1 MNERVISIAGS
12 APKNRAPPDTEDD
25 MKIDSKE
32 PAAPAEQQSAV
43 DTTEPES
50 SNAPAASGTAT
61 TQKAD
66 NSSAANAHS
75 NSSEIAQRS
84 VEGWVVVATGIHE
97 EAREEDVQDFF
108 ADYGKVR
115 GLHLNLDRQTG
126 YVKGYAIL
134 EYATR
139 EEASAAVEKG
149 SGKKLLGLPILV
161 DFAFVDS
168 GHDEEERAGAQ
179 RQRRRGQERHS
190 SQRDDDTPRGAYAK
204 SIFKSVE
211 RSRELS
217 PDRGF

>member
-1 MNERVISIAGS
+1 MNEKVISIAGS
-12 APKNRAPPDTEDD
+12 APRGRVSPCAEDD
-25 MKIDSKE
+25 MKIDIKE
-32 PAAPAEQQSAV
+32 PAVPVEQPSTM
-43 DTTEPES
+43 DTTQET
-50 SNAPAASGTAT
+50 SNDSPFT
-61 TQKAD
+61 TK
-66 NSSAANAHS
+66 S

-115 GLHLNLDRQTG
+115 SLHLNLDRQTG
-126 YVKGYAIL
+126 YVKGYVIL

-149 SGKKLLGLPILV
+149 SGKKLLGMPIVV

-168 GHDEEERAGAQ
+168 GNNEEERDGAH
-179 RQRRRGQERHS
+179 RRRWEKERHA
-190 SQRDDDTPRGAYAK
+190 SQMDDDTQRGSYAK

>member
-1 MNERVISIAGS
+1 MNEKVISITGS
-12 APKNRAPPDTEDD
+12 APRGRVSPCAEDD
-25 MKIDSKE
+25 MKIDIKE
-32 PAAPAEQQSAV
+32 PALSAEQ
-43 DTTEPES
+43 
-50 SNAPAASGTAT
+50 ASTMDI
-61 TQKAD
+61 TQETD
-66 NSSAANAHS
+66 NSNGFITTS

-126 YVKGYAIL
+126 YVKGYVIL

-149 SGKKLLGLPILV
+149 SGKKLLGMPIVV

-168 GHDEEERAGAQ
+168 GNNEEEKTSAHR
-179 RQRRRGQERHS
+179 RRRGQERHS
-190 SQRDDDTPRGAYAK
+190 SQMDDDTQRGSYAK

-211 RSRELS
+211 HSRELS

>member
-12 APKNRAPPDTEDD
+12 APKGREPPCADD
-25 MKIDSKE
+25 DIKIDSKE
-32 PAAPAEQQSAV
+32 PAAPDEQTSMM
-43 DTTEPES
+43 DTTDPETA
-50 SNAPAASGTAT
+50 NAPTASASAY

-66 NSSAANAHS
+66 DGTTLSAPS

-139 EEASAAVEKG
+139 EEATAAVEKG
-149 SGKKLLGLPILV
+149 SGKKLLGMPVLI

-168 GHDEEERAGAQ
+168 GHDEEERAGA
-179 RQRRRGQERHS
+179 RRRRRQERHDN
-190 SQRDDDTPRGAYAK
+190 QRDDDTSGGAYAK
-204 SIFKSVE
+204 SIFNSVE